1 MSRTLGRALSAASLR
16 SLGTA
21 RATPITRATSTT
33 TAKMIHTSFEFPPDW
48 GVASRW
54 MDPQAN
60 GSATTNSTPFA
71 IQLEV
76 AMMAPELNAT
86 DAS

>member
-1 MSRTLGRALSAASLR
+1 
-16 SLGTA
+16 
-21 RATPITRATSTT
+21 
-33 TAKMIHTSFEFPPDW
+33 MIHTSFESPPDW

-60 GSATTNSTPFA
+60 GSETRNSTAVA

-76 AMMAPELNAT
+76 AMMAPELSAT